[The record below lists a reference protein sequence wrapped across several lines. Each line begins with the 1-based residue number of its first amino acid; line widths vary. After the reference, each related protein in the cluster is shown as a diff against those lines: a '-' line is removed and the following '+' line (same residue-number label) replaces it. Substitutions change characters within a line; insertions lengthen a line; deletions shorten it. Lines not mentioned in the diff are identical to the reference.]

1 MSWLLPAMDD
11 RKTVSANVIS
21 SQELLH
27 MVALLVLAALI
38 GGFIRQS
45 QAQAELH
52 GLLQRQ
58 RENLEIAHA
67 LHDYISN
74 DITDASLLLGQAQ
87 EGDFTRIA
95 DAMQCLDDASARSHE
110 LIVRLEPTQ
119 FSEKPPHDAISY
131 ATVPKRSSAAV
142 SGEIMLN
149 ELRQTVSEK
158 QANLTALGLDGIV
171 LLPEMIPGSDD
182 VVTEH
187 LLLGLARELF
197 RILPSMPTFILHTFL
212 QLKFRVTSMRSGC
225 AMPLPPNLPRFRMAL
240 VFLAS
245 ATSLWNMEVNCLP
258 AFKRKMRC
266 AGGLWRRIFPEKP
279 MYKALH
285 FGFREIPGSASAF
298 KPIPQ
303 SETI

>member
-21 SQELLH
+21 SQELLY

-95 DAMQCLDDASARSHE
+95 DAMQCFDDASARSHE
-110 LIVRLEPTQ
+110 LIARLEPTQ

-182 VVTEH
+182 VVSEH

-197 RILPSMPTFILHTFL
+197 RIWGCG
-212 QLKFRVTSMRSGC
+212 RVIGDSN
-225 AMPLPPNLPRFRMAL
+225 AAIPLL
-240 VFLAS
+240 
-245 ATSLWNMEVNCLP
+245 
-258 AFKRKMRC
+258 
-266 AGGLWRRIFPEKP
+266 
-279 MYKALH
+279 
-285 FGFREIPGSASAF
+285 
-298 KPIPQ
+298 
-303 SETI
+303 

>member
-1 MSWLLPAMDD
+1 MTGKLFPRMLFLHRNCCTWLRCWFGCAD
-11 RKTVSANVIS
+11 
-21 SQELLH
+21 
-27 MVALLVLAALI
+27 

-95 DAMQCLDDASARSHE
+95 DAMQCFDDASARSHE
-110 LIVRLEPTQ
+110 LIARLEPTQ

-171 LLPEMIPGSDD
+171 LLPEMIPG
-182 VVTEH
+182 
-187 LLLGLARELF
+187 
-197 RILPSMPTFILHTFL
+197 
-212 QLKFRVTSMRSGC
+212 
-225 AMPLPPNLPRFRMAL
+225 AMM
-240 VFLAS
+240 S
-245 ATSLWNMEVNCLP
+245 SLS
-258 AFKRKMRC
+258 
-266 AGGLWRRIFPEKP
+266 IF
-279 MYKALH
+279 
-285 FGFREIPGSASAF
+285 F
-298 KPIPQ
+298 
-303 SETI
+303 

>member
-1 MSWLLPAMDD
+1 M
-11 RKTVSANVIS
+11 
-21 SQELLH
+21 
-27 MVALLVLAALI
+27 
-38 GGFIRQS
+38 F
-45 QAQAELH
+45 
-52 GLLQRQ
+52 
-58 RENLEIAHA
+58 
-67 LHDYISN
+67 
-74 DITDASLLLGQAQ
+74 
-87 EGDFTRIA
+87 
-95 DAMQCLDDASARSHE
+95 
-110 LIVRLEPTQ
+110 
-119 FSEKPPHDAISY
+119 
-131 ATVPKRSSAAV
+131 
-142 SGEIMLN
+142 N

-197 RILPSMPTFILHTFL
+197 RILPSMPTLILHTFL

>member
-1 MSWLLPAMDD
+1 
-11 RKTVSANVIS
+11 
-21 SQELLH
+21 

-158 QANLTALGLDGIV
+158 TGK
-171 LLPEMIPGSDD
+171 SDRAWSRRNS
-182 VVTEH
+182 VA
-187 LLLGLARELF
+187 ARDDS
-197 RILPSMPTFILHTFL
+197 R
-212 QLKFRVTSMRSGC
+212 QR
-225 AMPLPPNLPRFRMAL
+225 
-240 VFLAS
+240 
-245 ATSLWNMEVNCLP
+245 
-258 AFKRKMRC
+258 
-266 AGGLWRRIFPEKP
+266 
-279 MYKALH
+279 
-285 FGFREIPGSASAF
+285 
-298 KPIPQ
+298 
-303 SETI
+303 